1 MINIPETV
9 AAKFQELYGAEPLNV
24 RSPGRVNLIG
34 EHTDYNLGLV
44 MPAAINKYI
53 YMSAGKRTDKEIH
66 IYSLDYKEEFV
77 SHADLLIPSGKLW
90 PDYLLG
96 VVDQFIKA
104 GHDTGG
110 INIVFGGDIPQ
121 GAGLSSSAA
130 LECATGFALN
140 KLFNCGL
147 SRMELAKLAQ
157 KAENQFVGVQCGL
170 MDQFASTFGRESSL
184 IKLDCASFE
193 YEYLPFNFPEIKIV
207 LLDTRVHHSLATSA
221 YNQRRLECEQGV
233 ALVSKHIEGIRSL
246 RDVTP
251 EMLAA
256 YVLPADQTVYRRCTY
271 VIEEIKRVRDA
282 GADLGKNDLS
292 SFGKRMYESHAGL
305 QHLYEVSC
313 TELDLLVDLVRPEK
327 GVYGAR
333 MMGGGFGGCT
343 INLVEAEKAD
353 ALIAKVSKAYKEQTG
368 LELKGYIAT
377 ISAGTCEEL
386 VKE

>member
-9 AAKFQELYGAEPLNV
+9 AAKFQELYGTEPLNV

-53 YMSAGKRTDKEIH
+53 YMSAGKRADKEIH

-77 SHADLLIPSGKLW
+77 SHSDLLIQSGKLW

-96 VVDQFIKA
+96 VADQFIKS
-104 GHDTGG
+104 GHALSGF
-110 INIVFGGDIPQ
+110 NMVFGGDIPQ

-147 SRMELAKLAQ
+147 SKMELAKLSQ
-157 KAENQFVGVQCGL
+157 QAENEFVGVKCGL
-170 MDQFASTFGRESSL
+170 MDQFASTFGKESCL

-193 YEYLPFNFPEIKIV
+193 YEYLPFHFPSIKIV

-233 ALVSKHIEGIRSL
+233 AMISEHIKGIKSL
-246 RDVTP
+246 REVSA
-251 EMLAA
+251 EMLTA
-256 YVLPADQTVYRRCTY
+256 YVLSADDTVYRRCTY
-271 VIEEIKRVRDA
+271 VIEEIQRVRDA
-282 GADLGKNDLS
+282 AAALGKNDLS
-292 SFGKRMYESHAGL
+292 SFGMRMYESHAGL

-313 TELDLLVDLVRPEK
+313 AELDLLVDLVRTEE

-343 INLVEAEKAD
+343 INLVDAEKAD
-353 ALIAKVSKAYKEQTG
+353 ALIEKVTKAYKEQTG
-368 LELKGYIAT
+368 LDLKGYVAT
-377 ISAGTCEEL
+377 ISEGTCEEL
-386 VKE
+386 VIS